1 MRIAVTIF
9 HRNTW
14 LGNSSLE
21 EDTFAMPETT
31 SSAQAPT
38 ASRLRTTNTFMA
50 IVILLMLGQV
60 AWQEMR
66 ISSLKADL
74 EQTRRELTTRVERL
88 ANEKLQSHRE
98 EMVNAVAFV
107 DDLYRSP
114 DGLQRPDGLYRADA
128 KRVDAEAIG
137 TWILDVYMQARI
149 AGKSDAEARQS
160 IADAI
165 KGSDEW
171 RRKHPKP

>member
-1 MRIAVTIF
+1 MSDANPPAADHSV
-9 HRNTW
+9 
-14 LGNSSLE
+14 LK
-21 EDTFAMPETT
+21 
-31 SSAQAPT
+31 
-38 ASRLRTTNTFMA
+38 RLRATNTFMA
-50 IVILLMLGQV
+50 IVILLLLGQV

-66 ISSLKADL
+66 ISSLKADA
-74 EQTRRELTTRVERL
+74 EQTRRELTTRVESL
-88 ANEKLQSHRE
+88 ANDKLQSHRE
-98 EMVNAVAFV
+98 EMVSAVAFV

-114 DGLQRPDGLYRADA
+114 EGLQRPGGLYIADA
-128 KRVDAEAIG
+128 QRIDAEAIG

>member
-1 MRIAVTIF
+1 MSDANPPAAD
-9 HRNTW
+9 H
-14 LGNSSLE
+14 
-21 EDTFAMPETT
+21 
-31 SSAQAPT
+31 SA
-38 ASRLRTTNTFMA
+38 SKRLRATNTFMA
-50 IVILLMLGQV
+50 IVILVLLGQV

-66 ISSLKADL
+66 ISSLKADV
-74 EQTRRELTTRVERL
+74 EQTRRELITRVERL
-88 ANEKLQSHRE
+88 ANDKLQSHRE

-114 DGLQRPDGLYRADA
+114 DGLQRPGGLYIADA
-128 KRVDAEAIG
+128 KRIDAEAIG

-171 RRKHPKP
+171 RRKHAKP

>member
-1 MRIAVTIF
+1 MSEA
-9 HRNTW
+9 N
-14 LGNSSLE
+14 LSPPDKSS
-21 EDTFAMPETT
+21 
-31 SSAQAPT
+31 S
-38 ASRLRTTNTFMA
+38 SRLRTTNTLMA
-50 IVILLMLGQV
+50 IVILVLLGQV

-66 ISSLKADL
+66 ISSLKADV
-74 EQTRRELTTRVERL
+74 EQTHRELTTRVEKM
-88 ANEKLQSHRE
+88 ANDKLQSHRE
-98 EMVNAVAFV
+98 EMVGAVAFV
-107 DDLYRSP
+107 DDLYRSA
-114 DGLQRPDGLYRADA
+114 DGLQRPGGLYIPDA

-165 KGSDEW
+165 KGSEEW

>member
-1 MRIAVTIF
+1 
-9 HRNTW
+9 
-14 LGNSSLE
+14 
-21 EDTFAMPETT
+21 MPEANHPATDHPVST
-31 SSAQAPT
+31 
-38 ASRLRTTNTFMA
+38 RLRATNTFMA
-50 IVILLMLGQV
+50 IVILLLLGQV

-66 ISSLKADL
+66 ISSLKADA
-74 EQTRRELTTRVERL
+74 EQTRRELTTRVESL
-88 ANEKLQSHRE
+88 ANDKLQSHRE
-98 EMVNAVAFV
+98 EMVSAVAFV

-114 DGLQRPDGLYRADA
+114 EGLQRPGGLYIADA
-128 KRVDAEAIG
+128 QRIDAEAIG

>member
-1 MRIAVTIF
+1 
-9 HRNTW
+9 
-14 LGNSSLE
+14 
-21 EDTFAMPETT
+21 MPEAHP
-31 SSAQAPT
+31 SVGDQSGS
-38 ASRLRTTNTFMA
+38 SRLRATNTFMA
-50 IVILLMLGQV
+50 IVILVLLGQV

-66 ISSLKADL
+66 ISSLKAEV
-74 EQTRRELTTRVERL
+74 EQTRRELTTRVERM
-88 ANEKLQSHRE
+88 ANDKLQSHRE

-107 DDLYRSP
+107 DELYRSA
-114 DGLQRPDGLYRADA
+114 DGLQRPGGLYIPDA

-171 RRKHPKP
+171 RRKHQKQ

>member
-1 MRIAVTIF
+1 MSEAY
-9 HRNTW
+9 
-14 LGNSSLE
+14 
-21 EDTFAMPETT
+21 P
-31 SSAQAPT
+31 SAADQ
-38 ASRLRTTNTFMA
+38 SVSRRLRATNTFMA
-50 IVILLMLGQV
+50 IVILVLLGQV

-66 ISSLKADL
+66 ISSLKADA

-88 ANEKLQSHRE
+88 ANDKLQSHRE

-114 DGLQRPDGLYRADA
+114 DGLQRPGGLYIADA
-128 KRVDAEAIG
+128 KRIDAEAIG

-165 KGSDEW
+165 KGSEEW
-171 RRKHPKP
+171 RRKHAKP

>member
-1 MRIAVTIF
+1 MADTKPAAQ
-9 HRNTW
+9 
-14 LGNSSLE
+14 NSSA
-21 EDTFAMPETT
+21 T
-31 SSAQAPT
+31 
-38 ASRLRTTNTFMA
+38 SRLRTANTFLA
-50 IVILLMLGQV
+50 LVILLLLGQL

-74 EQTRRELTTRVERL
+74 EQSRLALMTRVERM
-88 ANEKLQSHRE
+88 AQEKLQGHRE
-98 EMVNAVAFV
+98 EVVNAVAFV

-114 DGLQRPDGLYRADA
+114 EGLMRPDGLYISDA

-137 TWILDVYMQARI
+137 TWVLDVYLQARI
-149 AGKSDAEARQS
+149 AGKSDAEARQA

-171 RRKHPKP
+171 RRKHPK

>member
-1 MRIAVTIF
+1 MSEANPSPRD
-9 HRNTW
+9 H
-14 LGNSSLE
+14 SS
-21 EDTFAMPETT
+21 
-31 SSAQAPT
+31 S
-38 ASRLRTTNTFMA
+38 SRLRTTNTLMA
-50 IVILLMLGQV
+50 IVILVLLGQV

-66 ISSLKADL
+66 ISSLKAGL
-74 EQTRRELTTRVERL
+74 EQSQRELATRVEKM
-88 ANEKLQSHRE
+88 ANDKLQSHRE

-107 DDLYRSP
+107 DDLYRSA
-114 DGLQRPDGLYRADA
+114 DGLQRPGGLYIPDA

-165 KGSDEW
+165 KGSEEW
-171 RRKHPKP
+171 RRKHPK

>member
-1 MRIAVTIF
+1 MIK
-9 HRNTW
+9 
-14 LGNSSLE
+14 S
-21 EDTFAMPETT
+21 
-31 SSAQAPT
+31 
-38 ASRLRTTNTFMA
+38 FMA
-50 IVILLMLGQV
+50 IVIVCLLGAV

-66 ISSLKADL
+66 VSSLTADL
-74 EQTRRELTTRVERL
+74 EQSRRELTTRVERM
-88 ANEKLQSHRE
+88 ANERLQGHRE
-98 EMVNAVAFV
+98 ELVGAVAFL

-160 IADAI
+160 ITDAI

-171 RRKHPKP
+171 RRKHPVK